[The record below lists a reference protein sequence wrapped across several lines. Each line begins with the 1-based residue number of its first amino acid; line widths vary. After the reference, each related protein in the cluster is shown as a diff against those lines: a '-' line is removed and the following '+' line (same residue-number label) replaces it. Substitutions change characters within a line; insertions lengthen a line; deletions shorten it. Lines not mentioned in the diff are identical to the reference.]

1 MELWKS
7 ITNFSRYE
15 VSSLGRI
22 RHTVGHKIIRPF
34 MNASYLAIK
43 LMNNEGCR
51 KAVRIN
57 RIVASEFIGEVSDM
71 HVDHINKVRTD
82 NRAENLRIVT
92 PKQNMKNK
100 CVYFL
105 NREILKKV
113 IKLHSVGITN
123 NEILEIVNR
132 KKI

>member
-1 MELWKS
+1 
-7 ITNFSRYE
+7 
-15 VSSLGRI
+15 
-22 RHTVGHKIIRPF
+22 
-34 MNASYLAIK
+34 
-43 LMNNEGCR
+43 MNNEGCR